1 MEYDAIVA
9 GVEPGGINNAQ
20 QVRLLVG
27 YVLRAVPEPMDRQL
41 LAELLQYDG
50 LANFF
55 EVTGAIDELLA
66 KGSIR
71 ADGDGRLILSPQGR
85 TAVDEWEFILPY
97 SVKQKAARAA
107 TLALTRLKN
116 ERENDVEIREEERGC
131 RVVCRVLDGA
141 QVLLEI
147 GLWVPDRAQAEQ
159 VRERFLSDPLACYRT
174 TVEQLMEETQK

>member
-27 YVLRAVPEPMDRQL
+27 YVLRAVGEPMERRL

-50 LANFF
+50 LANYF
-55 EVTGAIDELLA
+55 EVTGAVDELVA
-66 KGSIR
+66 KGSLL
-71 ADGDGRLILSPQGR
+71 ADGEEKLTLTPQGR
-85 TAVDEWEFILPY
+85 NAVDEWEFILPF

-116 ERENDVEIREEERGC
+116 ERENEVEIREEERGC
-131 RVVCRVLDGA
+131 RVVCRVLDGQ
-141 QVLLEI
+141 QVLMEI
-147 GLWVPDRAQAEQ
+147 GLWVPDRLQAEQ
-159 VRERFLSDPLACYRT
+159 VRERFLNDPLSCYRA
-174 TVEQLMEETQK
+174 TVENLMEPPQK